1 MQPCGWSLAL
11 SRLWAGIVLRRT
23 LIAHTNDK
31 ILFPHFQE
39 NDLVNVMYEI
49 NSEWLYGSMNGD
61 YGQFP
66 ANFIEYVPQNLPQM
80 PK

>member
-1 MQPCGWSLAL
+1 
-11 SRLWAGIVLRRT
+11 LWAGIVLRRT
-23 LIAHTNDK
+23 LIALNNDK

-49 NSEWLYGSMNGD
+49 NSEWLYGSNINGD

>member
-1 MQPCGWSLAL
+1 MAGWSVAS
-11 SRLWAGIVLRRT
+11 SRLWAGIAFYAELLSLERL
-23 LIAHTNDK
+23 LIK
-31 ILFPHFQE
+31 FFPHLQE

-49 NSEWLYGSMNGD
+49 NSEWLYGSNVSGD

-66 ANFIEYVPQNLPQM
+66 ANFIEFVPQSLPQM